1 MACRAGFHAPPENN
15 IPKPVQ
21 DCELWVLTSPTP
33 PGQLGGAKNVRVSA
47 LACREA
53 DVESADR
60 RKGVFPSELTFG
72 DMIPCPWR
80 FSTVSSFGA
89 LPTRQGQG
97 IVSPLHLKVIYGQRV
112 SLLTLPWKI
121 IIMVVSMNPFKIGER
136 VIYPNQG
143 LGVIE
148 DIQQEAFNGESFK
161 ILHLRIL
168 ANNTLV
174 LVPSSSAE
182 EIGIRKLISERAV
195 KEIFDY
201 MKTGEVEVSMNWKGR
216 YKEHVN
222 LMKSGTILDMVAVLK
237 SLYYLSL
244 IKPLSFREKK
254 MMEKAKELVVSEIS
268 EASSLPSTQI
278 ERKIIHTLSACFKDV
293 KSGVDI

>member
-1 MACRAGFHAPPENN
+1 
-15 IPKPVQ
+15 
-21 DCELWVLTSPTP
+21 
-33 PGQLGGAKNVRVSA
+33 
-47 LACREA
+47 
-53 DVESADR
+53 
-60 RKGVFPSELTFG
+60 
-72 DMIPCPWR
+72 
-80 FSTVSSFGA
+80 
-89 LPTRQGQG
+89 
-97 IVSPLHLKVIYGQRV
+97 
-112 SLLTLPWKI
+112 
-121 IIMVVSMNPFKIGER
+121 MNPFKIGER

-293 KSGVDI
+293 KSALDI

>member
-1 MACRAGFHAPPENN
+1 MN
-15 IPKPVQ
+15 
-21 DCELWVLTSPTP
+21 S
-33 PGQLGGAKNVRVSA
+33 
-47 LACREA
+47 
-53 DVESADR
+53 
-60 RKGVFPSELTFG
+60 
-72 DMIPCPWR
+72 
-80 FSTVSSFGA
+80 
-89 LPTRQGQG
+89 
-97 IVSPLHLKVIYGQRV
+97 LKVGD
-112 SLLTLPWKI
+112 
-121 IIMVVSMNPFKIGER
+121 R

-148 DIQQEAFNGESFK
+148 DIQDEAYNGERFR

-168 ANNTLV
+168 TNNTLV
-174 LVPSSSAE
+174 LVPSASIE

-201 MKTGEVEVSMNWKGR
+201 MKNGEVEVSMNWKGR

-222 LMKSGTILDMVAVLK
+222 LMRSGTILDMVAVLK

-254 MMEKAKELVVSEIS
+254 MMEKAKELIVSEIS

-278 ERKIIHTLSACFKDV
+278 EKKIAHTLSHCFKDV
-293 KSGVDI
+293 KTGLDI

>member
-1 MACRAGFHAPPENN
+1 
-15 IPKPVQ
+15 
-21 DCELWVLTSPTP
+21 
-33 PGQLGGAKNVRVSA
+33 
-47 LACREA
+47 
-53 DVESADR
+53 
-60 RKGVFPSELTFG
+60 
-72 DMIPCPWR
+72 
-80 FSTVSSFGA
+80 
-89 LPTRQGQG
+89 
-97 IVSPLHLKVIYGQRV
+97 
-112 SLLTLPWKI
+112 
-121 IIMVVSMNPFKIGER
+121 MNSFKIGDR

-148 DIQQEAFNGESFK
+148 NIQDEAYNGERFK

-174 LVPSSSAE
+174 LVPSASAE

-201 MKTGEVEVSMNWKGR
+201 MKNGEIEVTMNWKGR

-222 LMKSGTILDMVAVLK
+222 LMRSGTILDMVAVLK

-254 MMEKAKELVVSEIS
+254 MMEKAKDLIVSEIAV
-268 EASSLPSTQI
+268 ASSMPTSQI
-278 ERKIIHTLSACFKDV
+278 ERKIIHTLSNCFKDV
-293 KSGVDI
+293 KAGLNI